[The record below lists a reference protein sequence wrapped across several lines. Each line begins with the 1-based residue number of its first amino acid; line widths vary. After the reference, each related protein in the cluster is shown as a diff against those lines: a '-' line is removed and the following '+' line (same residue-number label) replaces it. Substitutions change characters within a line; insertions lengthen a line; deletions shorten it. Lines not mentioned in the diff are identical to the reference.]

1 MTISHQVRLS
11 FATAVCATIVGVLG
25 WIAAS
30 GGLCQAQSKT
40 NERLNL
46 NDLPSIVS
54 VPSVESGEPQPGK
67 RVWWTVPGYED
78 WNVPVALY
86 LPPQWSPKKTCP
98 VIFEYPGN
106 GGYRNAL
113 GDSSEGTVD
122 GCKLGYGWSLGQDTI
137 WVSLPFVD
145 SKTRKHAVRWWGDVE
160 ATVQFCKAAVAA
172 VGRSWSGDRERMVLC
187 GFSRGALAC
196 SYIGLYDDEI
206 ASNWRALM
214 PHSHYDGVRKWEY
227 DSSDPAHAIERLR
240 RFRDKPQF
248 ISHEVSIDATKKFLE
263 TNQLAHERLVWCPIP
278 FPNHSPDWLLKE
290 LPESQQA
297 REWLRKIME

>member
-1 MTISHQVRLS
+1 MSIAHQVHLS

-46 NDLPSIVS
+46 NDLPSIAS

-86 LPPQWSPKKTCP
+86 LPPQWSPKKTYP

-145 SKTRKHAVRWWGDVE
+145 SKTRKHSVRWWGDVE

-248 ISHEVSIDATKKFLE
+248 ISHEVSIDGTKKFLE
-263 TNQLAHERLVWCPIP
+263 TNQLAHDRLVWCPIP

-297 REWLRKIME
+297 RKWLRKIME